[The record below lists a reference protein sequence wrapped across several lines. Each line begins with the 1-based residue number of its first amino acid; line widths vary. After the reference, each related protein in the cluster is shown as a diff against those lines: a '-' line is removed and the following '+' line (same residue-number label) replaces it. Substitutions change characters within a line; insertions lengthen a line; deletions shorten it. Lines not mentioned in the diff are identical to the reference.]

1 MVIEDEIRELKC
13 RQEALLERV
22 SCLSLRLCTNEL
34 ATLESRQTSILSQLS
49 AVQERL
55 DSSASG
61 GGNVRG
67 VSACDDDQGLE
78 AGRDGE
84 FSHGKGSAFSRPGGF
99 GLGSER
105 KGDRSEVE
113 ERLSELLGSAGA
125 TFSFK
130 RVPSD
135 YYSRSYEQR
144 RDLLGAASVDHL
156 CKSIVMVNT
165 QALESITD
173 CSDRKN
179 SKYYLIVIQYTAR
192 LNAEKV
198 KQFVYSLN
206 DGKVPKKKF
215 NLRLAPEE
223 ESNKLTG
230 FEHNA
235 VTPFG
240 MVTDIPVIL
249 SDAIVRLQPEY
260 FWLGGGEVDL
270 KLGLRTEDFI
280 RILSPFIVDCIY

>member
-1 MVIEDEIRELKC
+1 MAGVGITVQNRETLSVVQTKLHAHCRDPGPSIGGSARSLSAMVIEDEIRELKC

-156 CKSIVMVNT
+156 CKSIVMV
-165 QALESITD
+165 
-173 CSDRKN
+173 
-179 SKYYLIVIQYTAR
+179 
-192 LNAEKV
+192 
-198 KQFVYSLN
+198 SL
-206 DGKVPKKKF
+206 
-215 NLRLAPEE
+215 
-223 ESNKLTG
+223 
-230 FEHNA
+230 
-235 VTPFG
+235 
-240 MVTDIPVIL
+240 
-249 SDAIVRLQPEY
+249 
-260 FWLGGGEVDL
+260 
-270 KLGLRTEDFI
+270 
-280 RILSPFIVDCIY
+280 

>member
-1 MVIEDEIRELKC
+1 MANENEIQELKS
-13 RQEALLERV
+13 RQEALLERI
-22 SCLSLRLCTNEL
+22 SCFSLRLCTDEL
-34 ATLESRQTSILSQLS
+34 ATLEARQTSILSQVS

-61 GGNVRG
+61 EGNVRG
-67 VSACDDDQGLE
+67 VSACDNQGLE
-78 AGRDGE
+78 AEIDGE
-84 FSHGKGSAFSRPGGF
+84 FSHGKGSASSRQVDV
-99 GLGSER
+99 GLCSER

-113 ERLSELLGSAGA
+113 KRLSKMLGSAGA

-130 RVPSD
+130 RVSSD
-135 YYSRSYEQR
+135 YYSRSYEER

-165 QALESITD
+165 QALDSVTD
-173 CSDRKN
+173 CSDWKN

-206 DGKVPKKKF
+206 NGKVPKKKF
-215 NLRLAPEE
+215 NMRLAPEE

-240 MVTDIPVIL
+240 MVSDIPVIL
-249 SDAIVRLQPEY
+249 SDAIVHLQPEY

-270 KLGLRTEDFI
+270 KLGLRTQDFI
-280 RILSPFIVDCIY
+280 RILNPFIVDCIY